1 MDSIFRPLI
10 SVAIFSFTHLYIRAD
25 ATGYQRLSTL
35 TLHRPVGMV
44 SVPAKML
51 GKRLLWHLI
60 TQPGCPPMS
69 MRLLIIDDE
78 FHDDSAAG
86 SSLRAI
92 VDAIGERGVETV
104 TATTYEDGWQRF
116 LADPGIGCVVV
127 DWDLAQ
133 KRDDGRLLVT
143 LLIESIRSRNHTIPV
158 LLATDRLGV
167 EGIPSD
173 ILGLIDGYIWI
184 SEDTPDFM
192 AGRIHQN
199 IRRYHDL
206 LMPPFFRA
214 LTEYAKEYHY
224 AWHTPGHMGGVAF
237 LRSPAGKL
245 FFDFYGEN
253 VFRADLSISVPELGS
268 LNEHSSVIGESERNA
283 STTFGSDRTY
293 FVLNGTS
300 TANKMVWHGRVC
312 PGDVVLVDRNCHKS
326 LQQVIQMIGAIP
338 IYFVPTRNRH
348 GIIGPV
354 PAEQFT
360 EASIRAKLKASPLIE
375 GDGPEQLA
383 MTVLTNSTYDGL
395 CYDAPF
401 VESALTG
408 ITRNLHFDEAWYG
421 YARFHEVYAGRYGM
435 HGEESASD
443 APVVFATQS
452 THKLLAALSQCSMLH
467 VRDRQVAESRRV
479 DHERFNEAFMMHTS
493 TSPQYG
499 LIASLDVATRMMQH
513 GQGRPLLQDAIEE
526 AVTFRRK
533 MSEIAG
539 AKAKQK
545 KDWWFT
551 LFQPPGIEH
560 RGMRHA
566 TAPLASAGA
575 PEGGDV
581 TKDSSF
587 WMLDPKSDWHGY
599 DGLQDRF
606 VMLDPT
612 KVTVMTPGLDITGNW
627 QDMGIP
633 AAIISAFLQ
642 QQGIVVEKTGN
653 YAFLVLFSIGISRG
667 KSGTLLS
674 ELFRFKR
681 YFDRNDALED
691 VLPDL
696 CLKNERRYKNMR
708 IQDLCREMHQFF
720 YERDAATISADV
732 YGTIPEQAKTP
743 GAAFS
748 AMVRGDVDRVSLENI
763 DGRVAAVMVVPYPP
777 GIPVIMPGE
786 RFDCE
791 RTPKLIEFLKLL
803 ADFDS
808 VFPGFEHEVHGVTSD
823 RDPATDAVQYAVDCI
838 RS

>member
-1 MDSIFRPLI
+1 
-10 SVAIFSFTHLYIRAD
+10 
-25 ATGYQRLSTL
+25 
-35 TLHRPVGMV
+35 
-44 SVPAKML
+44 
-51 GKRLLWHLI
+51 
-60 TQPGCPPMS
+60 MS

-78 FHDDSAAG
+78 FHDASAAG
-86 SSLRAI
+86 TSLRAI
-92 VDAIGERGVETV
+92 VEAIGQRGVETI

-116 LADPGIGCVVV
+116 LADPDIGCVVV

-133 KRDDGRLLVT
+133 KCEDGSLLVT
-143 LLIESIRSRNHTIPV
+143 VLIESIRRRNHTIPL

-206 LMPPFFRA
+206 LMPPFFHA

-237 LRSPAGKL
+237 LRSPAGKR

-283 STTFGSDRTY
+283 ATTFGADRTY

-360 EASIRAKLKASPLIE
+360 EASIRAKLKASPLVE
-375 GDGPEQLA
+375 GDGPERLA

-401 VESALTG
+401 VEKALTG
-408 ITRNLHFDEAWYG
+408 ITQNLHFDEAWYG

-435 HGEESASD
+435 HGEGEAAD

-467 VRDRQVAESRRV
+467 VRDRRVADDRKV

-513 GQGRPLLQDAIEE
+513 GQGQPLLQDAIEE

-533 MSEIAG
+533 MSEISAS
-539 AKAKQK
+539 KAKQK
-545 KDWWFT
+545 DDWWFT
-551 LFQPPGIEH
+551 LFQPPGIER

-566 TAPLASAGA
+566 TAPLASAA
-575 PEGGDV
+575 PLENGDV
-581 TKDSSF
+581 THDSSF
-587 WMLDPKSDWHGY
+587 WMLDPKADWHGY

-612 KVTVMTPGLDITGNW
+612 KVTVMTPGLDIAGDW
-627 QDMGIP
+627 QDEGIP

-681 YFDRNDALED
+681 YFDRNDTLKD

-696 CLKNERRYKNMR
+696 FQKNQQRYANMR
-708 IQDLCREMHQFF
+708 IQDLSREMHQFF
-720 YERDAATISADV
+720 HARDAATTSADV
-732 YGTIPEQAKTP
+732 YGTIPDQALTP
-743 GAAFS
+743 SAAFA
-748 AMVRGDVDRVSLENI
+748 AMVRGDVDRVPLEAV

-786 RFDCE
+786 RFDCK

-808 VFPGFEHEVHGVTSD
+808 AFPGFEHEVHGVTSD
-823 RDPATDAVQYAVDCI
+823 RDPSTGAVHYAVDCV

>member
-1 MDSIFRPLI
+1 
-10 SVAIFSFTHLYIRAD
+10 
-25 ATGYQRLSTL
+25 
-35 TLHRPVGMV
+35 
-44 SVPAKML
+44 
-51 GKRLLWHLI
+51 
-60 TQPGCPPMS
+60 MS
-69 MRLLIIDDE
+69 LRLLIIDDE
-78 FHDDSAAG
+78 FHDASAAG
-86 SSLRAI
+86 ESLRAI
-92 VDAIGERGVETV
+92 VNALGELEVETV

-116 LADPGIGCVVV
+116 LSDPSVGCVVV
-127 DWDLAQ
+127 DWDLTQ
-133 KRDDGRLLVT
+133 QRDDGCLLVT
-143 LLIESIRSRNHTIPV
+143 LLIESIRRRNHTIPI

-167 EGIPSD
+167 EGIPTD
-173 ILGLIDGYIWI
+173 MLGLIDGYIWV
-184 SEDTPDFM
+184 SEDTPGFM
-192 AGRIHQN
+192 AGRIQRN
-199 IRRYHDL
+199 IKQYL
-206 LMPPFFRA
+206 EQLMPPFFRA
-214 LTEYAKEYHY
+214 LTHYAKEYHY

-268 LNEHSSVIGESERNA
+268 LNEHSSVIGEAERNA
-283 STTFGSDRTY
+283 ATTFGADRTY

-300 TANKMVWHGRVC
+300 TANKIVWHGRVC

-360 EASIRAKLKASPLIE
+360 EASIRAKLKECPLID
-375 GDGPEQLA
+375 GDGPDQLA

-401 VESALTG
+401 VENSLAGLTK
-408 ITRNLHFDEAWYG
+408 NLHFDEAWYG

-435 HGEESASD
+435 HGDGEKQD

-467 VRDRQVAESRRV
+467 VRDRQVPEDRKV

-533 MSEIAG
+533 MSEISATQ
-539 AKAKQK
+539 AEKTD
-545 KDWWFT
+545 DWWFT
-551 LFQPPGIEH
+551 LFQPPDIEK

-566 TAPLASAGA
+566 TAPLASAA
-575 PEGGDV
+575 LPEGDDV
-581 TKDSSF
+581 TADTSF
-587 WMLDPKSDWHGY
+587 WMLHPEAEWHGY
-599 DGLQDRF
+599 EGLRDGF

-612 KVTVMTPGLDITGNW
+612 KVTVMTPGLDVAGKW
-627 QDMGIP
+627 QDDGIP

-674 ELFRFKR
+674 ELFRFKKHCNHNNR
-681 YFDRNDALED
+681 LED

-696 CLKNERRYKNMR
+696 FHQQPNRYAGMR
-708 IQDLCREMHQFF
+708 ILDLSGEMHQFF
-720 YERDAATISADV
+720 KQRDAATVSADV
-732 YGTIPEQAKTP
+732 YGTIPEQSTTP
-743 GAAFS
+743 SAAFK
-748 AMVRGDVDRVSLENI
+748 AMVSGDVDRVPLEAV
-763 DGRVAAVMVVPYPP
+763 DGRVASVMVVPYPP

-786 RFDCE
+786 RFDRE
-791 RTPKLIEFLKLL
+791 RTPRLFEFLNLL
-803 ADFDS
+803 AEFDS
-808 VFPGFEHEVHGVTSD
+808 AFPGFEHEVHGVTST
-823 RDPATDAVQYAVDCI
+823 RDTTTGKVHYAVDCV
-838 RS
+838 RE

>member
-1 MDSIFRPLI
+1 M
-10 SVAIFSFTHLYIRAD
+10 
-25 ATGYQRLSTL
+25 
-35 TLHRPVGMV
+35 
-44 SVPAKML
+44 
-51 GKRLLWHLI
+51 
-60 TQPGCPPMS
+60 PMQ
-69 MRLLIIDDE
+69 LLIIDDE
-78 FHDDSAAG
+78 FHDPSATG
-86 SSLRAI
+86 ESLRAI
-92 VDAIGERGVETV
+92 VQSLKALDMETI

-116 LADPGIGCVVV
+116 LADPGIGCVMV
-127 DWDLAQ
+127 DWDLTQ
-133 KRDDGRLLVT
+133 KRDDGCLLVT
-143 LLIESIRSRNHTIPV
+143 LLIESIRRRNHTIPI

-199 IRRYHDL
+199 IHRYHDQ

-214 LTEYAKEYHY
+214 LNQYAKEYHY

-253 VFRADLSISVPELGS
+253 LFRADLSISVPELGS
-268 LNEHSSVIGESERNA
+268 LNEHSSVVGDAERNA
-283 STTFGSDRTY
+283 AKTFGADNTY
-293 FVLNGTS
+293 FILNGTS
-300 TANKMVWHGRVC
+300 TANKVVWHGRVC

-360 EASIRAKLKASPLIE
+360 EASIRAKLKASPLID

-401 VESALTG
+401 VEKSLSG
-408 ITRNLHFDEAWYG
+408 ITKNLHFDEAWYG

-435 HGEESASD
+435 HGEEEKPD

-467 VRDRQVAESRRV
+467 VRDRQVPQNRKV

-533 MSEIAG
+533 MSEITTC
-539 AKAKQK
+539 KAKQAD
-545 KDWWFT
+545 DWWFT
-551 LFQPPGIEH
+551 MFQPPGIEK
-560 RGMRHA
+560 REMSHA
-566 TAPLASAGA
+566 TAPLASTAL
-575 PEGGDV
+575 PEDDDV
-581 TKDSSF
+581 TVDTSF
-587 WMLDPKSDWHGY
+587 WMLNPGDEWHGY
-599 DGLQDRF
+599 DGLRDRF

-612 KVTVMTPGLDITGNW
+612 KVTVLTPGLDIAGSW
-627 QDMGIP
+627 QDEGIP

-681 YFDRNDALED
+681 YYDRNDALED
-691 VLPDL
+691 VLPEL
-696 CLKNERRYKNMR
+696 FQKSGSRYKNMR
-708 IQDLCREMHQFF
+708 IQDLSREMHHFF
-720 YERDAATISADV
+720 RQRDAATISADV
-732 YGTIPEQAKTP
+732 YGTIPEQSTTP
-743 GAAFS
+743 SAAFK
-748 AMVRGDVDRVSLENI
+748 AMVSGNVDRVALENV
-763 DGRVAAVMVVPYPP
+763 DGRVASVMIVPYPP

-786 RFDCE
+786 RFDNQ
-791 RTPKLIEFLKLL
+791 RTPGLIKFLKML

-808 VFPGFEHEVHGVTSD
+808 AFPGFEHEVHGVTST
-823 RDPATDAVQYAVDCI
+823 RDASTGQVQYSVDCV
-838 RS
+838 RE